1 MSLCDMLLQEAS
13 SQTQLTKKVAI
24 VLLLFFILFDWK
36 IFCLALHWGIVSSN
50 TNIIRTLLE
59 AGASLD
65 CVNANGQTPLD
76 LALERK
82 NNYIIHVLKE
92 ERFHR
97 GVGRPG
103 FVNSLLGDPVSL
115 HILQQVKTWSR

>member
-1 MSLCDMLLQEAS
+1 M
-13 SQTQLTKKVAI
+13 
-24 VLLLFFILFDWK
+24 
-36 IFCLALHWGIVSSN
+36 HWGIVSSN
-50 TNIIRTLLE
+50 TNVIRTLLE

-103 FVNSLLGDPVSL
+103 FVNSLLGDPVSFL
-115 HILQQVKTWSR
+115 IPQQGKTWSR